1 MQITQLLSIT
11 FCLNTMKKPGKR
23 LQMNPV
29 EASCE
34 KSFTWMG
41 FIAAPPLIVHVFI
54 VIGFTSKQDIFTIYQ
69 SHVTINSVKT
79 FHCQLLHFF
88 EFYDLIFF
96 DGYSVYQQMGYKN
109 PCYLWVYATLLNI
122 RFCVFKYLCKFRIE
136 LSEDFFSSSVNS
148 TALSL
153 ANLTV
158 YS

>member
-1 MQITQLLSIT
+1 MQITQLLSII

-109 PCYLWVYATLLNI
+109 PCSFILLSFYVRRLRI
-122 RFCVFKYLCKFRIE
+122 TFSEPFHLVVFNYR
-136 LSEDFFSSSVNS
+136 
-148 TALSL
+148 
-153 ANLTV
+153 
-158 YS
+158 

>member
-1 MQITQLLSIT
+1 MQITQLLSII

-69 SHVTINSVKT
+69 SHVTITCVKS
-79 FHCQLLHFF
+79 FHCPLLHFR

-96 DGYSVYQQMGYKN
+96 DDYSLYQQVGYKN
-109 PCYLWVYATLLNI
+109 PCFLRLFSVADPTNSAYTENCFIISIAT
-122 RFCVFKYLCKFRIE
+122 
-136 LSEDFFSSSVNS
+136 SFSSHVFPSFHNFHSNNVLVVS
-148 TALSL
+148 
-153 ANLTV
+153 
-158 YS
+158 

>member
-1 MQITQLLSIT
+1 MQITRLLSIT
-11 FCLNTMKKPGKR
+11 FCLNTMRKLEKR

-109 PCYLWVYATLLNI
+109 PCSFILLSFYVRRLRI
-122 RFCVFKYLCKFRIE
+122 TFSEPFHLVVFNYR
-136 LSEDFFSSSVNS
+136 
-148 TALSL
+148 
-153 ANLTV
+153 
-158 YS
+158 